1 MLYGARS
8 IGGRGLKQVSTIYK
22 ETKIKAAIRLATS
35 HDPKL
40 QAVRQFQEI
49 KEKKGRRSILKDA
62 RKYAMDMGL
71 DLEMGDD
78 PKLSMR
84 TGEGRTYVATNVQ
97 DTKKV
102 LARKRVA
109 RVKQEIKQ
117 RIWQGN
123 ILAHRLED
131 KTLELSDCFNWSV
144 NWKSAPTY
152 TICAINEILQQL
164 SKTRVREQIMGKQLT
179 VRADYATSTRN
190 GRAHTGR
197 LPGIDAETIPMAT

>member
-1 MLYGARS
+1 
-8 IGGRGLKQVSTIYK
+8 
-22 ETKIKAAIRLATS
+22 
-35 HDPKL
+35 
-40 QAVRQFQEI
+40 
-49 KEKKGRRSILKDA
+49 
-62 RKYAMDMGL
+62 MDMGL

-117 RIWQGN
+117 RIWKGN

-131 KTLELSDCFNWSV
+131 ETLELSDCFNWSV

-164 SKTRVREQIMGKQLT
+164 SKTRVREQIMGKT
-179 VRADYATSTRN
+179 TDSTC
-190 GRAHTGR
+190 R
-197 LPGIDAETIPMAT
+197 LCHQYQKR